1 MTSSNQDNDANANDA
16 QNGVIAE
23 KLRKRAAKLQ
33 TGSIET
39 TFAEGVDS
47 ELLFGFGERINPR
60 RSFVFVSRVLGRHI
74 PVTPTNVRQS
84 FTGLAQYLPN
94 DLPGPILMT
103 SMAETAVGLGA
114 GVHDAYLRQ
123 TERKDVL
130 NVSSTRAQRD
140 QALFAR
146 FSEDHSHASG
156 HCLYLPSTEHDRE
169 LLKTCRSLVMVD
181 DETSSGNTM
190 KSLGQALHAA
200 GISHLEHVYALTL
213 TDWSSSDITVPSDA
227 APSGYV
233 LAQRHALLNGTYH
246 WHADEHA
253 PTQTLPDPDTPSL
266 LASQPLHRTGD
277 ARIGNSAQTPF
288 TAPQSL
294 LVAAEEW
301 KKDERPV
308 LVLGTGEHVWEPLL
322 LAEAL
327 EQASHKVLFSST
339 TRSPI
344 KLGHDIHHAYSF
356 NDHEGLGI
364 TNYLYNVNPD
374 HYSSIIVCLDTSVEQ
389 VDQRLIKA
397 LRAHILFDDQFIKY
411 EHTADNIEPLLL
423 QQLTTQLTTDSSSS
437 Q

>member
-1 MTSSNQDNDANANDA
+1 MTRSNQDNDANTNDTQHSVDAN
-16 QNGVIAE
+16 
-23 KLRKRAAKLQ
+23 KPRKRAATLQ
-33 TGSIET
+33 TGTIET
-39 TFAEGVDS
+39 SFEEGVDS

-74 PVTPTNVRQS
+74 PVTPAKVRQS
-84 FTGLAQYLPN
+84 FTDLAHYLPN

-123 TERKDVL
+123 TSRNDVL

-140 QALFAR
+140 QVLFAR

-156 HCLYLPSTEHDRE
+156 HCLYQPAAEHDRE
-169 LLKTCRSLVMVD
+169 LLKTCRTLVMVD

-200 GISHLEHVYALTL
+200 GISHLEQVYALTL
-213 TDWSSSDITVPSDA
+213 TDWSSSDITVPSET

-233 LAQRHALLNGTYH
+233 LAQRHALLNGTYE
-246 WHADEHA
+246 WHADENA

-266 LASQPLHRTGD
+266 LASQPLNRAGD

-288 TAPQSL
+288 IVPQSL

-301 KKDERPV
+301 KKDERPL

-327 EQASHKVLFSST
+327 EHESHKVLFSST

-344 KLGHDIHHAYSF
+344 KLGHDIHYAFSF

-374 HYSSIIVCLDTSVEQ
+374 HYSSIIICLDTSVEN
-389 VDQRLIKA
+389 VDPRLISA

-411 EHTADNIEPLLL
+411 EHTTNGVESLLL
-423 QQLTTQLTTDSSSS
+423 QQLTTDNS
-437 Q
+437 